1 MTDQELVQ
9 AFRQRRDDAAF
20 CTLVERYGEIV
31 FSSALRQC
39 GNRAMAEDV
48 TQAVFIL
55 LMNKTPAMRTG
66 TVLAGWLLK
75 ATHFCARDALKIS
88 RRRSAHERAAGQMQ
102 IAAATDAD
110 PRWAALSPHVDAA
123 LAELGAKERGAI
135 VLKYFENQTLEEIG
149 QSLGISKEGAHKRVS
164 RGLERLR
171 QVLSRRG
178 MALSTA
184 GLAGALLAKSAD
196 ASPGTLKLLIAKQA
210 LGMRW
215 DASSRAAAI
224 AKGAWKMVIMAK
236 MKAVLTGVVG
246 VMVLALAV
254 WPLVHVRAQARIPSP
269 IAAAQGVDTIMPGDT
284 LCIGIAELFPG
295 QVETIKTVHV
305 NAQGDVPLLYLGG
318 VHVGGMEFG
327 TAEKVIAEA
336 YKGAQL
342 VAQTSVSINRLAG
355 GKVARPLRAGDR
367 VSVRIFELAEPGEW
381 VVRIVPVSEGG
392 KVGLPFIGQV
402 ELAGMDEGAA
412 ERVIAKRYEDQQRIR
427 DAMVS
432 VYRLEEGETEE
443 PTIEPNVPAP
453 RLKK

>member
-1 MTDQELVQ
+1 MGCPEPACGCGAGRTW
-9 AFRQRRDDAAF
+9 
-20 CTLVERYGEIV
+20 GE
-31 FSSALRQC
+31 
-39 GNRAMAEDV
+39 
-48 TQAVFIL
+48 
-55 LMNKTPAMRTG
+55 G
-66 TVLAGWLLK
+66 TW
-75 ATHFCARDALKIS
+75 RI
-88 RRRSAHERAAGQMQ
+88 
-102 IAAATDAD
+102 I
-110 PRWAALSPHVDAA
+110 
-123 LAELGAKERGAI
+123 
-135 VLKYFENQTLEEIG
+135 LKYFENRTLEEIG

-164 RGLERLR
+164 RGLVRLR
-171 QVLSRRG
+171 QVLTRRG
-178 MALSTA
+178 VVMPAAALV
-184 GLAGALLAKSAD
+184 GALLAKSAD
-196 ASPGTLKLLIAKQA
+196 ASPATLKLLIAKLA
-210 LGMRW
+210 LQTGL

-236 MKAVLTGVVG
+236 MKTALTGIVG
-246 VMVLALAV
+246 VMMLALAV
-254 WPLVHVRAQARIPSP
+254 WPLIHVRAQARIP
-269 IAAAQGVDTIMPGDT
+269 AATSAQRVDTIMPGDT
-284 LCIGIAELFPG
+284 LCIGVAELFPG